1 MTKEKA
7 MEQNK
12 QLGNIEGASKTIR
25 SIDAV
30 ILVMASICWI
40 VGIEKTETSIW
51 RTLEDSVDQQ
61 SAHNPYLPSWL
72 EMGPHLGGFA
82 SLRLRM
88 K

>member
-1 MTKEKA
+1 MTKKKA
-7 MEQNK
+7 TEQNK
-12 QLGNIEGASKTIR
+12 QLRKIEGASKTMR

-30 ILVMASICWI
+30 LLVMASIYWI
-40 VGIEKTETSIW
+40 VVIEKTETSIW
-51 RTLEDSVDQQ
+51 RTLEDSVHQK

-72 EMGPHLGGFA
+72 EMGPQLGGFA